1 MQKISIICQKYFLY
15 VGTMQNKVSIH
26 DILEKAKVML
36 GNSRTRD
43 IQDTDS
49 DTGEKLQGV

>member
-1 MQKISIICQKYFLY
+1 
-15 VGTMQNKVSIH
+15 MQNKVSIH